1 MAVHLLMLLFKA
13 LLHAAWMLGSQF
25 RVQITNRA
33 VYLPVINTTSLL
45 PVLAAAT
52 TMAMVTVSV
61 PVELIIGVLSALLV
75 VLIVVTIG
83 AVGLAAMIT
92 KKKKTTIRN
101 LQVDVLSR

>member
-1 MAVHLLMLLFKA
+1 MP
-13 LLHAAWMLGSQF
+13 
-25 RVQITNRA
+25 
-33 VYLPVINTTSLL
+33 YNTTSLL
-45 PVLAAAT
+45 SVLAAAT
-52 TMAMVTVSV
+52 TMAMVTVAHKGVPGSV